1 MRNLGNKWI
10 RVLFQAAGIAL
21 FVVILTRVDLGAIW
35 RSYRHIE
42 PGHVAA
48 ALVLPL
54 LLTLIK
60 SGRWQRIVARQN
72 VTVPLPLAFR
82 IYASALYLGLV
93 TPGRIGDF
101 AKSLYLTGQGMSA
114 GKAIFS
120 SLADRLFDIV
130 FLVVAGYVS
139 LLLLPG
145 IFKNQLLMSSVLLGL
160 VVLAVVGLFCRR
172 ELLKRFVRAFIS
184 RMPHRGIRES
194 LDRVITESIGDFG
207 LLTPRAVGAATLLTI
222 LAWACHYSCFILFA
236 RGLRIEASLHIL
248 IVSVSA
254 AVFVSLLPVS
264 LSGLGTRDLVLI
276 LIFRGAGL
284 TREAAV
290 TFSFSFILVYL
301 MQGLVGLLCWMSV
314 PFDSKKAVE
323 SRVAGGET

>member
-1 MRNLGNKWI
+1 M
-10 RVLFQAAGIAL
+10 RVLFQGGGIVL

-42 PGHVAA
+42 PGHVAL
-48 ALVLPL
+48 ALGLAL
-54 LLTLIK
+54 LLTLVK
-60 SGRWQRIVARQN
+60 SVRWKRIVARQN
-72 VTVPLPLAFR
+72 LTVPLPMAFR

-101 AKSLYLTGQGMSA
+101 AKSLYLTGRGMSA

-130 FLVVAGYVS
+130 FLVVAGYLS

-160 VVLAVVGLFCRR
+160 VALAVVGLFWRR
-172 ELLKRFVRAFIS
+172 EFLKRFVRVFIS

-194 LDRVITESIGDFG
+194 LDRVMTETIGDFG
-207 LLTPRAVGAATLLTI
+207 LLGPRAVGAATVLTV
-222 LAWACHYSCFILFA
+222 LAWVCHYSCFILFA
-236 RGLRIEASLHIL
+236 RGLRIEASIHIL

-284 TREAAV
+284 TREEAV
-290 TFSFSFILVYL
+290 TFSFSFIVVYL
-301 MQGLVGLLCWMSV
+301 MQGLVGLLCWMGV

-323 SRVAGGET
+323 SPAAGGHA